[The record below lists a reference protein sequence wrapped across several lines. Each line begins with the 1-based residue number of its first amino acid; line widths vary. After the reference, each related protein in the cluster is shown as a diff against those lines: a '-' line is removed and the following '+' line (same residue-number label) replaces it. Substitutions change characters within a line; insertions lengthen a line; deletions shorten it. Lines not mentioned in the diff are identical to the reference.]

1 MAPVRR
7 RVAVLAGGHTQ
18 RPVNPSAAPHGP
30 TWLLLRAAP
39 RGVSIV
45 VRSPALANISFVG
58 DDRVMNSA
66 ALDAETFGP
75 EERPTGELIDF
86 LEALR
91 SRGLDVPE
99 AQARLVS
106 KDGTES
112 IPLPDE
118 LFRVLKYAAEN
129 LAEGR
134 AITMAPVE
142 KQLTT
147 QEAAEF
153 LGMSRPSLIKI
164 VDRGELSCSKV
175 GRHRRLRLGDLLD
188 YQRERA
194 EARRRAL
201 DEMVDIALDNQLY
214 EATEGPAE
222 GIR

>member
-1 MAPVRR
+1 
-7 RVAVLAGGHTQ
+7 
-18 RPVNPSAAPHGP
+18 
-30 TWLLLRAAP
+30 
-39 RGVSIV
+39 
-45 VRSPALANISFVG
+45 
-58 DDRVMNSA
+58 MNSA

-75 EERPTGELIDF
+75 DDQPTAELIDF
-86 LEALR
+86 VQALR
-91 SRGLDVPE
+91 NRGLDIPE

-106 KDGTES
+106 KDGSES

-134 AITMAPVE
+134 AVTMAPIE

-153 LGMSRPSLIKI
+153 LGMSRPTLIRMI
-164 VDRGELSCSKV
+164 DRGELSCSKV
-175 GRHRRLRLGDLLD
+175 GRHRRIRLGDLLD
-188 YQRERA
+188 FQRERA
-194 EARRRAL
+194 VARRRAL
-201 DEMVDIALDNQLY
+201 DEMVDIALDNGLY